1 MKLRKEWVFTAIAL
15 AAGFVGG
22 ALSGGLHTVFAQQR
36 ATEIT
41 AERFAV
47 VDSKG
52 VKRGEFGVDAQGR
65 VELNL
70 YSENGR
76 ILWSAPA
83 RVGIVPAG
91 PVGPSQ

>member
-1 MKLRKEWVFTAIAL
+1 MKIRKEWALAAIAL
-15 AAGFVGG
+15 SAGFVGG
-22 ALSGGLHTVFAQQR
+22 AFSGMRTVFAQQR
-36 ATEIT
+36 ATQIT

-52 VKRGEFGVDAQGR
+52 VKRGEFGVDSQGR
-65 VELNL
+65 VQLNL

-91 PVGPSQ
+91 PTGPSQ